1 MGRRH
6 QRDPPPVIALADCNN
21 FYVSCERVFQ
31 PALEGRPVIVL
42 SNNDGCAVARS
53 NEAKELG
60 IAMGAPY
67 FQIKRTCQ
75 RSGVVVFSSN
85 YELYGDMS
93 RRVVSVMRRFAPQL
107 EVYSIDES
115 FLNLDGAR
123 SPLSL
128 ADEMSRTVGR
138 WTGVP
143 ISVGLG
149 PTKTLA
155 KLANRLAK
163 KGSGCQLVEAFDR
176 ELLARV
182 EIEGVWGVGHR
193 WGKRL
198 RRVGVKTALDLAEA
212 PTPIVR
218 SIGGVT
224 LERTHRELGGLRCFG
239 MEESPQPRK
248 NVCSSRSF
256 GRPVT
261 ELEDLEEALANYA
274 VTATQRMRGEGSIAF
289 GIQVFLTT
297 NRFREDLPQYR
308 NARSFAF
315 EQPTDDPVHVVAVA
329 KRLLRD
335 IYRPGFAYKKTG
347 VLLLDLMPGYE
358 RQAVLFENEAGG
370 RKRKRLV
377 EAMEGVVDDYGAT
390 GAFLAAQG
398 IRRNWSMRRNR
409 RTPRYTTCWEDLIL
423 AG

>member
-1 MGRRH
+1 
-6 QRDPPPVIALADCNN
+6 
-21 FYVSCERVFQ
+21 
-31 PALEGRPVIVL
+31 
-42 SNNDGCAVARS
+42 
-53 NEAKELG
+53 
-60 IAMGAPY
+60 
-67 FQIKRTCQ
+67 
-75 RSGVVVFSSN
+75 
-85 YELYGDMS
+85 
-93 RRVVSVMRRFAPQL
+93 
-107 EVYSIDES
+107 
-115 FLNLDGAR
+115 
-123 SPLSL
+123 
-128 ADEMSRTVGR
+128 MSRTVGR

-248 NVCSSRSF
+248 NVCSFRSF

-261 ELEDLEEALANYA
+261 ELS
-274 VTATQRMRGEGSIAF
+274 TGQQQR
-289 GIQVFLTT
+289 
-297 NRFREDLPQYR
+297 
-308 NARSFAF
+308 
-315 EQPTDDPVHVVAVA
+315 VAVA
-329 KRLLRD
+329 RALIGAPPLVIADEPTSALDTDARHAFLDLLFREVDAAGATLIFVSHDRD
-335 IYRPGFAYKKTG
+335 RAGRFHRT
-347 VLLLDLMPGYE
+347 VLLGDIN
-358 RQAVLFENEAGG
+358 R
-370 RKRKRLV
+370 
-377 EAMEGVVDDYGAT
+377 
-390 GAFLAAQG
+390 AA
-398 IRRNWSMRRNR
+398 
-409 RTPRYTTCWEDLIL
+409 
-423 AG
+423 

>member
-1 MGRRH
+1 M
-6 QRDPPPVIALADCNN
+6 ADCNN

-31 PALEGRPVIVL
+31 PSLEGRPVIVL
-42 SNNDGCAVARS
+42 SNNDGCVVARS

-67 FQIKRTCQ
+67 FQIQRTCE

-128 ADEMSRTVGR
+128 ADEVRLTVER

-163 KGSGCQLVEAFDR
+163 KGSGCQLVETGDR
-176 ELLARV
+176 ELLAGV
-182 EIEGVWGVGHR
+182 EVEGVWGVGRR
-193 WGKRL
+193 WGMRL

-256 GRPVT
+256 GR
-261 ELEDLEEALANYA
+261 
-274 VTATQRMRGEGSIAF
+274 
-289 GIQVFLTT
+289 
-297 NRFREDLPQYR
+297 
-308 NARSFAF
+308 
-315 EQPTDDPVHVVAVA
+315 
-329 KRLLRD
+329 
-335 IYRPGFAYKKTG
+335 
-347 VLLLDLMPGYE
+347 
-358 RQAVLFENEAGG
+358 
-370 RKRKRLV
+370 
-377 EAMEGVVDDYGAT
+377 
-390 GAFLAAQG
+390 
-398 IRRNWSMRRNR
+398 
-409 RTPRYTTCWEDLIL
+409 
-423 AG
+423 